1 MLPPP
6 WLKPSVG
13 IYCCDIGSRK
23 GKVVND
29 KGNLRWR
36 FPVNSEVGRIAVVY
50 THRWMLSIYFLLTNH
65 DIKNHVVS
73 MLHAHRADLAE
84 VLNRLL
90 DILLYDAVMLRN
102 AHALSCKHCR
112 LKRT

>member
-1 MLPPP
+1 MRPSPLKNRATPP

-36 FPVNSEVGRIAVVY
+36 FPVNSKVG
-50 THRWMLSIYFLLTNH
+50 SIYFLLTNH
-65 DIKNHVVS
+65 NIKNHVVS
-73 MLHAHRADLAE
+73 MLHAHRTDLAE
-84 VLNRLL
+84 VLDGLL
-90 DILLYDAVMLRN
+90 DVLFDDAVVFGD
-102 AHALSCKHCR
+102 AEVLSCQNR
-112 LKRT
+112 